1 MPLLNGQAVEHIPPP
16 ANVDNNRTV
25 GWEIRFTGEKFDDY
39 DKYIERLL
47 LYRKPIWS
55 SNQPGR
61 SCLTYEQ
68 ALLEERAQKHMATG
82 IGFSDMLVCA
92 MVTFLSQ
99 STLPISQAVDAL
111 FYRFQYDFFIGE
123 HIDVRYPDA
132 EGAMYECTVVGV
144 GPLPAKSAVG
154 GFESEDVGLEVS
166 PTSSVGANVAI
177 ERLGEDAHNIIAFE
191 QRKHRLFT
199 VCLFDM
205 DGKPIEGSEISV
217 PATELGRSR
226 NVFTKVALR
235 QFLDEHMRRD
245 PRPNSPWIIRP
256 EWRERFHIPFMFS
269 GEARLL
275 RKSKSH
281 RRESDM
287 LHADTS
293 MSDSISRSGSGRRKT
308 QMTVDPYAVER
319 NLDVKFVRKYP
330 ADDLEYLQFQH
341 VKMGESMLWALRR
354 KTSAAGTR
362 EKAAFDGSKNRQIT
376 DFFSISED
384 KQAADEEAKQAEK
397 EEEEESVLQNR
408 WPIPL
413 CKWQVPQDLVSR
425 TLATYMFVSFFS
437 SPLQLQ
443 PFSLDFF
450 ESALVYNPPSLS
462 KDDVDEEAP
471 AVSSVYSE
479 MVLALLN
486 SLIADRKQHPVPA
499 NVTNRIKLMKTV
511 QDANASDFEKPVSSQ
526 NNEDGHSANAVAKS
540 ENGNAME
547 VDHKKDAAAESKNG
561 LPNGLPPAGPL
572 ATGRRSRSHKNR
584 TSDSA
589 LIFNGTRTAPARTTR
604 SGRSRLQ
611 RASLLSTS
619 SSIASSDSESGN
631 DSEESSATAG
641 SGCKGSKRALAAKQ
655 RRQKGRGSRANTPV
669 ATDTEEELV
678 ELSGRKLL
686 RHLSRSWATA
696 EGTFDE
702 WALKL
707 AGWICEAR
715 HDYAELDAVYGAL
728 WKEQDVT
735 SSQIAQVM
743 WTAMTVEQR
752 LAILE
757 LLVGECANNE
767 AIRRFLEQSAETA
780 TDLRRE
786 RIELRREVKRVGE
799 AMAELDKAD
808 AAGEAES
815 RVSREQGRREKEEE
829 AKRQKERR
837 KLGESERQML
847 RRLDYVERELRRNM
861 VGRLAPL
868 GSDRFRNRY
877 YFIDGIGGCPLT
889 GGSGRILVQP
899 APAAERERIL
909 KSLPGFVT
917 SEWALQMPPLWAGA
931 LAPQEID
938 RPLLDLAFPNE
949 QLRNPDA
956 ESLKLNT
963 SGELWGYFAT
973 TGQIDE
979 LKRWLDPRGRRE
991 AALLAELDLLHMAIS
1006 ASLRK
1011 RCQAL
1016 EGSVAAR
1023 LRTRE
1028 HLCDRISARINA
1040 TVPGDAEDPELALLH
1055 RELAQLDATHVPEA
1069 LLPPASAV
1077 ETYQVGG
1084 NAGSADHDPTAVTT
1098 PVANSSSN
1106 GTTTQ
1111 PPDSRASSIEPPSSA
1126 ELSSALHTVSKRVG
1140 ASRPARG
1147 RRPKNRSRKFKTY
1160 MDEFIEYENTLRL

>member
-1 MPLLNGQAVEHIPPP
+1 MPLLNGQAVELLPPP
-16 ANVDNNRTV
+16 SNVDNNRTA

-47 LYRKPIWS
+47 LYRRPIWS
-55 SNQPGR
+55 TADLSR
-61 SCLTYEQ
+61 SGLTYEQ
-68 ALLEERAQKHMATG
+68 ALLEERAQQHMATG
-82 IGFSDMLVCA
+82 IGFSDMLICA

-99 STLPISQAVDAL
+99 STLPISQAIDAL
-111 FYRFQYDFFIGE
+111 FYRFQYDFFVGE
-123 HIDVRYPDA
+123 HIDVRYPDKDK
-132 EGAMYECTVVGV
+132 AMYECTVVGV
-144 GPLPAKSAVG
+144 GPLPDKLAAGDGSEEAMSPASA
-154 GFESEDVGLEVS
+154 
-166 PTSSVGANVAI
+166 GANVAI
-177 ERLGEDAHNIIAFE
+177 ERLGEDAHNIIAYE
-191 QRKHRLFT
+191 QRKRRLYT

-205 DGKPIEGSEISV
+205 DEKPIEGSEISV

-256 EWRERFHIPFMFS
+256 EWRERFRIPFMYS
-269 GEARLL
+269 GEVRLL

-293 MSDSISRSGSGRRKT
+293 MSGSSCRNGSGHKKQ
-308 QMTVDPYAVER
+308 QMSVDPYAVER

-330 ADDLEYLQFQH
+330 ADDLECLQFQH
-341 VKMGESMLWALRR
+341 VKMGESILWALRR
-354 KTSAAGTR
+354 KTSAVGAKDTLG
-362 EKAAFDGSKNRQIT
+362 GPKNRQIT

-384 KQAADEEAKQAEK
+384 KQTADKPDKPEEEE

-413 CKWQVPQDLVSR
+413 CKWQVPQTLVSR

-437 SPLQLQ
+437 TPLQLQ

-450 ESALVYNPPSLS
+450 ESALVYSSPRPS
-462 KDDVDEEAP
+462 KDGEDEEVP

-499 NVTNRIKLMKTV
+499 NVTNRIKLMKSM
-511 QDANASDFEKPVSSQ
+511 QDANASDFEVPDASQSNGDSADKP
-526 NNEDGHSANAVAKS
+526 EDVDV
-540 ENGNAME
+540 ME
-547 VDHKKDAAAESKNG
+547 VDKEVDGKNG
-561 LPNGLPPAGPL
+561 LLCGLPPAGPL
-572 ATGRRSRSHKNR
+572 AAGYRSRSR
-584 TSDSA
+584 TGRASDAASS
-589 LIFNGTRTAPARTTR
+589 RTTR
-604 SGRSRLQ
+604 SGRARLQ

-619 SSIASSDSESGN
+619 SSIASSDSESAN
-631 DSEESSATAG
+631 ESEESSATAG
-641 SGCKGSKRALAAKQ
+641 SARRGSRRPPAAKQ
-655 RRQKGRGSRANTPV
+655 RGQKGRMSRANFL
-669 ATDTEEELV
+669 AAMEAEK

-686 RHLSRSWATA
+686 RHVSRSWAAA
-696 EGTFDE
+696 EGTLAD
-702 WALKL
+702 WAMKL

-715 HDYAELDAVYGAL
+715 HDYGELDAVYGAL
-728 WKEQDVT
+728 WDEPSVT
-735 SSQIAQVM
+735 ASHLPQAIWAA
-743 WTAMTVEQR
+743 TTIEQR
-752 LAILE
+752 LLILE
-757 LLVGECANNE
+757 LLAGECANNE
-767 AIRRFLEQSAETA
+767 SIRRFLEQSAETA

-786 RIELRREVKRVGE
+786 RIELRREVKRVAE

-808 AAGEAES
+808 AACEAES
-815 RVSREQGRREKEEE
+815 KSREQGRREKEEE
-829 AKRQKERR
+829 ARRQKERR

-899 APAAERERIL
+899 APAAEREHIL

-917 SEWALQMPPLWAGA
+917 SEWALQMPPLWTGA

-938 RPLLDLAFPNE
+938 RPLVDLAFPAE
-949 QLRNPDA
+949 QLRNPD
-956 ESLKLNT
+956 EELLKLNAC
-963 SGELWGYFAT
+963 GELWGYFAT
-973 TGQIDE
+973 AGQLDS

-1016 EGSVAAR
+1016 EASVAAR
-1023 LRTRE
+1023 LRARE
-1028 HLCDRISARINA
+1028 HLCDRISAQINA
-1040 TVPGDAEDPELALLH
+1040 AAVGDDEDPELAQLH
-1055 RELAQLDATHVPEA
+1055 RELAQLDATNVPEA
-1069 LLPPASAV
+1069 LLPPASVV
-1077 ETYQVGG
+1077 EMYQS
-1084 NAGSADHDPTAVTT
+1084 GSADHEPTAVTT

-1106 GTTTQ
+1106 GTTAQ
-1111 PPDSRASSIEPPSSA
+1111 PQDSSRASSLDPPSSA
-1126 ELSSALHTVSKRVG
+1126 ELSSTLHAVSKRIG

-1160 MDEFIEYENTLRL
+1160 MDEFIEYENTLRLGKL

>member
-1 MPLLNGQAVEHIPPP
+1 MPLLNGQAVELLPPP
-16 ANVDNNRTV
+16 SNVDNNRTA

-55 SNQPGR
+55 TANMSR
-61 SCLTYEQ
+61 SGLTYEQ
-68 ALLEERAQKHMATG
+68 ALLEERAQQHLATG
-82 IGFSDMLVCA
+82 IGFSDMLICA

-99 STLPISQAVDAL
+99 STLPISQAIDAL
-111 FYRFQYDFFIGE
+111 FYRFQYDFFVGE
-123 HIDVRYPDA
+123 HIDVRYPDKDK
-132 EGAMYECTVVGV
+132 AMYECTVVGV
-144 GPLPAKSAVG
+144 GPLPGKLAASQA
-154 GFESEDVGLEVS
+154 ESEEPMSPVS
-166 PTSSVGANVAI
+166 AGANVAI
-177 ERLGEDAHNIIAFE
+177 ERLGEDAHNIIAYE
-191 QRKHRLFT
+191 QRKQRLYT

-205 DGKPIEGSEISV
+205 DEKPIEGSEISV

-256 EWRERFHIPFMFS
+256 EWRERFRIPFMYS
-269 GEARLL
+269 GEVRLL
-275 RKSKSH
+275 KKSKSH

-293 MSDSISRSGSGRRKT
+293 MSGNSCRDGSGSKKP
-308 QMTVDPYAVER
+308 QMSVDPYAVER

-341 VKMGESMLWALRR
+341 VKMGESILWALRR
-354 KTSAAGTR
+354 KTSAVSA
-362 EKAAFDGSKNRQIT
+362 KDMLGSKNRQIT
-376 DFFSISED
+376 DFFSMSED
-384 KQAADEEAKQAEK
+384 KQTAENKKEEDEEEG
-397 EEEEESVLQNR
+397 VLQNR

-413 CKWQVPQDLVSR
+413 CKWQVPQTLVSR

-437 SPLQLQ
+437 TPLQLQ

-450 ESALVYNPPSLS
+450 ESALVYNPPRAGE
-462 KDDVDEEAP
+462 DEDVP

-486 SLIADRKQHPVPA
+486 SLIADRKQHPAPA
-499 NVTNRIKLMKTV
+499 NVTNRIKLMKSM
-511 QDANASDFEKPVSSQ
+511 QDASASDFEVPDASQ
-526 NNEDGHSANAVAKS
+526 SNGDSADKLEDVDV
-540 ENGNAME
+540 ME
-547 VDHKKDAAAESKNG
+547 VDSEADGKNG
-561 LPNGLPPAGPL
+561 MANGLPPAGPL
-572 ATGRRSRSHKNR
+572 AAGHRSRSRASR
-584 TSDSA
+584 TSDTTSS
-589 LIFNGTRTAPARTTR
+589 RTTR
-604 SGRSRLQ
+604 SGRIRLQ

-619 SSIASSDSESGN
+619 SSIASSDSESAN
-631 DSEESSATAG
+631 DSDESSATAG
-641 SGCKGSKRALAAKQ
+641 SARRGSRRPLAAKQ
-655 RRQKGRGSRANTPV
+655 RRQKGRASRANFL
-669 ATDTEEELV
+669 AAAESEK

-686 RHLSRSWATA
+686 RHVSRSWAAA
-696 EGTFDE
+696 EGTLDE
-702 WALKL
+702 WAMKL

-715 HDYAELDAVYGAL
+715 YDYGELDAVYGAL
-728 WKEQDVT
+728 WEELGVT
-735 SSQIAQVM
+735 SSHLPQAI
-743 WTAMTVEQR
+743 WTATTVEQR
-752 LAILE
+752 LSILE
-757 LLVGECANNE
+757 LLAGECANNE
-767 AIRRFLEQSAETA
+767 SVRRFLEQSAETA

-786 RIELRREVKRVGE
+786 RIELRREVKRVAE
-799 AMAELDKAD
+799 AMAELDKVD
-808 AAGEAES
+808 AACEAES
-815 RVSREQGRREKEEE
+815 KSREQGRREKEEE

-868 GSDRFRNRY
+868 GMDRFRNRY

-909 KSLPGFVT
+909 KSLPGFVR
-917 SEWALQMPPLWAGA
+917 SEWALQMPPLWTGA

-938 RPLLDLAFPNE
+938 RPLVDLAFPAE
-949 QLRNPDA
+949 QLQNPED
-956 ESLKLNT
+956 ELLKLNAC
-963 SGELWGYFAT
+963 GELWGYFAT
-973 TGQIDE
+973 TGQLDD

-1011 RCQAL
+1011 RCQTL
-1016 EGSVAAR
+1016 EASVAAR
-1023 LRTRE
+1023 ARARE

-1040 TVPGDAEDPELALLH
+1040 AAAGDDEDAELAQLH
-1055 RELAQLDATHVPEA
+1055 RELAQLDAANVPDA
-1069 LLPPASAV
+1069 LLPPASVV
-1077 ETYQVGG
+1077 EMYH
-1084 NAGSADHDPTAVTT
+1084 AGSADHDPTAVTT

-1111 PPDSRASSIEPPSSA
+1111 PLDSSRASSLDPPSSA
-1126 ELSSALHTVSKRVG
+1126 ELSSTLHAVSKRIG
-1140 ASRPARG
+1140 AARPARG

-1160 MDEFIEYENTLRL
+1160 MDEFIEYENTLRI